1 MCVDSNKR
9 AIMMY
14 MVVLLEF
21 PLLSIYL
28 SFDGSQSKIFHD
40 YRPSRFLICLYTC
53 YSESIPSSGLIQL
66 SFLAARFQEN
76 GFVQGKVLG
85 EHRGYEE
92 GFKLGRQ
99 HGSRIGAEVSVC

>member
-1 MCVDSNKR
+1 MCVDSRKGNNDVHGSSTR
-9 AIMMY
+9 
-14 MVVLLEF
+14 V
-21 PLLSIYL
+21 ST
-28 SFDGSQSKIFHD
+28 SFYISVIDGSQSKIFHD
-40 YRPSRFLICLYTC
+40 YRTSRFLKCLYTC
-53 YSESIPSSGLIQL
+53 YSETIPSSGLIQV